1 MKQCSLSKIKPREVR
16 KYFHY
21 GLGFQIVP
29 WVANMKI
36 AHQILSQTA
45 WLIRCFIDFV
55 NESSINYTWRFK
67 SESTAN
73 AVMCEHAQTVW
84 VTLEAFSLQPSRDH
98 PPPRVSLR
106 KRNSNR
112 KSEFTQSPLGSSH
125 TNVVNAIKISKVSY
139 RRRHL
144 KF

>member
-1 MKQCSLSKIKPREVR
+1 MKPSEFV
-16 KYFHY
+16 F
-21 GLGFQIVP
+21 VP
-29 WVANMKI
+29 WVATMKI
-36 AHQILSQTA
+36 THQILSQTA
-45 WLIRCFIDFV
+45 KLIRCFIDFV

-112 KSEFTQSPLGSSH
+112 KSEFTQSPIVSSH
-125 TNVVNAIKISKVSY
+125 TNDAKTIKTS
-139 RRRHL
+139 
-144 KF
+144 